1 MLVLL
6 FCCSSDGQ
14 ATRKSKIKASFCKMP
29 STSATPWRPTATAV
43 AALFLGTL
51 DLVSAF
57 SAWSDVE
64 ARVSSHSPQDEAP
77 VSIDSVLASTPSF
90 SSTKPT
96 LFRERH
102 GWCPYSERVWLTL
115 EYGGIEYDEIRIDNT
130 GGGQPSYFSGQTPQL
145 HWPDGKTQG
154 ESMDL
159 VYALDQKYNLGLKSD
174 DEYVRECVRE
184 FSNIFPRAR
193 PSSRAAYLFQYNGE
207 PLSRQTFEQTL
218 QKANE
223 LLGKTDGNFFC
234 GDDFTAADIAWAPF
248 LERYRFQLPCL
259 HENLY
264 PDDVFSYFHLSD
276 WYTAMELL
284 PAYACR
290 VQGDAA
296 SWRKVLNMAGF
307 GNAGVPAE
315 LNGNI
320 DTLLQTEDRLAR
332 EATRNTAKVMWK
344 RYREG
349 GRDYLADTPSKEV
362 ALTIVRNREAIVAD
376 ALKQAGR
383 GNEHLADLG
392 LDEAAIIDSAL
403 LELAEALA
411 NDDLD
416 KEFDEKSI
424 KFESDSAA
432 AAMARF
438 LDDRICVPRDMG
450 AIPAAY
456 LKVLAN
462 TKKADDE

>member
-1 MLVLL
+1 
-6 FCCSSDGQ
+6 
-14 ATRKSKIKASFCKMP
+14 
-29 STSATPWRPTATAV
+29 
-43 AALFLGTL
+43 
-51 DLVSAF
+51 
-57 SAWSDVE
+57 
-64 ARVSSHSPQDEAP
+64 
-77 VSIDSVLASTPSF
+77 
-90 SSTKPT
+90 
-96 LFRERH
+96 
-102 GWCPYSERVWLTL
+102 
-115 EYGGIEYDEIRIDNT
+115 
-130 GGGQPSYFSGQTPQL
+130 
-145 HWPDGKTQG
+145 
-154 ESMDL
+154 MDL

-344 RYREG
+344 
-349 GRDYLADTPSKEV
+349 
-362 ALTIVRNREAIVAD
+362 
-376 ALKQAGR
+376 
-383 GNEHLADLG
+383 
-392 LDEAAIIDSAL
+392 
-403 LELAEALA
+403 
-411 NDDLD
+411 
-416 KEFDEKSI
+416 
-424 KFESDSAA
+424 
-432 AAMARF
+432 
-438 LDDRICVPRDMG
+438 
-450 AIPAAY
+450 
-456 LKVLAN
+456 
-462 TKKADDE
+462 

>member
-1 MLVLL
+1 MNHQLHQAARRHGNARQQRHLL
-6 FCCSSDGQ
+6 FCG
-14 ATRKSKIKASFCKMP
+14 KMP
-29 STSATPWRPTATAV
+29 RGTTSSATALAV
-43 AALFLGTL
+43 LFLGAAV
-51 DLVSAF
+51 DHASGFA
-57 SAWSDVE
+57 AWSDVE
-64 ARVSSHSPQDEAP
+64 ARVTPHNSQDEP
-77 VSIDSVLASTPSF
+77 PLSIDSVLDSSTPNF

-115 EYGGIEYDEIRIDNT
+115 EYGGIDYDEVRIDNT
-130 GGGQPSYFSGQTPQL
+130 GGGRPSYYSGQTPQMR
-145 HWPDGKTQG
+145 WPDGKTQG

-159 VYALDQKYNLGLKSD
+159 VYELDKRYDLGLKSD

-207 PLSRQTFEQTL
+207 PLSKGTFEQTL
-218 QKANE
+218 AKANE
-223 LLGKTDGNFFC
+223 LIGKTDGNFFC
-234 GDDFTAADIAWAPF
+234 GDEFTAADIAWAPF

-259 HENLY
+259 HQDLY

-276 WYTAMELL
+276 WYSAMELQ

-307 GNAGVPAE
+307 GNAGIPAE

-320 DTLLQTEDRLAR
+320 DTVLQNEDRLAR
-332 EATRNTAKVMWK
+332 EATRNTGKVMWS
-344 RYREG
+344 RYRDD
-349 GRDYLADTPSKEV
+349 GRDYLADTPSKQV
-362 ALTIVRNREAIVAD
+362 ALTITRNRKAIVAD

-383 GNEHLADLG
+383 GNKHLVDLGQDESAVDAALFELAD
-392 LDEAAIIDSAL
+392 
-403 LELAEALA
+403 ALA

-416 KEFDEKSI
+416 KEFDEKNV

-432 AAMARF
+432 ASMARF

-450 AIPAAY
+450 AIPSGY

-462 TKKADDE
+462 LKKEEG